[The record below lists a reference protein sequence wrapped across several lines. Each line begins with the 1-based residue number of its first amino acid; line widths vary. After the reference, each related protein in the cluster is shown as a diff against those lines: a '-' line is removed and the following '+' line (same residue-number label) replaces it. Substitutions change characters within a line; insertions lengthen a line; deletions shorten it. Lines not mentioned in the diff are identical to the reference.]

1 MPKKK
6 TVIWMTIILSLLIYF
21 LIGFGEGVAMM
32 ALVWMIPALAIFT
45 YALMTHDWRK
55 ENDTF

>member
-21 LIGFGEGVAMM
+21 LIWFGEGVTMM
-32 ALVWMIPALAIFT
+32 ALVWLIPALAVFT
-45 YALMTHDWRK
+45 YTLMMHDWK
-55 ENDTF
+55 ENG

>member
-32 ALVWMIPALAIFT
+32 ALVWMIPTLAIFT
-45 YALMTHDWRK
+45 YTLMTHDWK
-55 ENDTF
+55 ENE

>member
-6 TVIWMTIILSLLIYF
+6 TVIWMTIILSLLTYF
-21 LIGFGEGVAMM
+21 LIAFGEGVTMM

-45 YALMTHDWRK
+45 YTLMIHDWRK
-55 ENDTF
+55 DNE

>member
-6 TVIWMTIILSLLIYF
+6 TVIWMTIILSLLTYF
-21 LIGFGEGVAMM
+21 LIAFGEGVTMM

-45 YALMTHDWRK
+45 YTLMMHDWRK
-55 ENDTF
+55 DNE